1 MTEVTAEESELP
13 VASANAEQVCPSSI
27 PAAKIPQKNRFI
39 LVGKFFLFI
48 KILSVQSGGKFRWR
62 MYEKEY
68 HRVCEKL
75 FRTHFN
81 AYYTTFYPVK
91 LLKECENFMPG
102 LQICGY
108 IEFLTDFRPF
118 FGGKTLDI

>member
-1 MTEVTAEESELP
+1 MTEVTAEESELS
-13 VASANAEQVCPSSI
+13 VASANTEQVCPSST

-39 LVGKFFLFI
+39 LVGKLFLFI

-62 MYEKEY
+62 MYEKEC

-75 FRTHFN
+75 FRTN
-81 AYYTTFYPVK
+81 SNVYYTTFHPLK

-102 LQICGY
+102 LQMRRY
-108 IEFLTDFRPF
+108 IEFLTYFRAF